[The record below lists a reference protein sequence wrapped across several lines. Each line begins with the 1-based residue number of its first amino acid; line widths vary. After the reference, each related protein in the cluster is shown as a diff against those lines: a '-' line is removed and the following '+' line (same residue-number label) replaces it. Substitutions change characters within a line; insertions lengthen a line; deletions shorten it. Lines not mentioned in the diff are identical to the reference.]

1 MTLAGTAPSGGAIFS
16 RMGRNLVWLLGGRGF
31 QAVASIAYLG
41 IAARALGPA
50 GFGEFSLIL
59 AYGQAIANV
68 AQLQSWQT
76 VIRYGTLHIA
86 AAARDRLGRLLAFTT
101 LLDMAGALLGAAV
114 ALLAVPLVA
123 SFLGWAGH
131 EQGRAAWFGVA
142 LLLSIGATPTGMLRL
157 VDRFDLIAYA
167 QAVGPLV
174 RLAGAALIWF
184 RGGGVEQFLIA
195 WAAAALLQ
203 HLATWSLALLCTGL
217 PIRLSPESVSRSRAE
232 NPGIWHFMLTTNAAG
247 TIGLLS
253 EQLATLAVGGL
264 AGATAA
270 GGFRIAA
277 KIARA
282 LARPIQIAA
291 RIVYPELARLHAHE
305 DRATFD
311 LVGSRVARLGLLL
324 GVFALL
330 LGTLCGP
337 VLIRLLAGEEFAFA
351 RWMLALL
358 AFGVAIDLSG
368 FTLEPLL
375 VARGEAGRV
384 LRIRLLGALLF
395 AVLLLAGLHLAGP
408 IGAAGAT
415 VAASLLMRILLG
427 RAASQG
433 AAPRGVSA

>member
-1 MTLAGTAPSGGAIFS
+1 MTLAGTAPPGAAIFS

-50 GFGEFSLIL
+50 GFGEFSLVL

-86 AAARDRLGRLLAFTT
+86 AAAQDRLGRLLAFTT
-101 LLDMAGALLGAAV
+101 LLDVAGALLGATV
-114 ALLAVPLVA
+114 ALLAVPLIA
-123 SFLGWAGH
+123 SFLGWAPH
-131 EQGRAAWFGVA
+131 EQGRAARFGVA

-157 VDRFDLIAYA
+157 VDRFDLITYA

-174 RLAGAALIWF
+174 RLAGAAFVWLQ
-184 RGGGVEQFLIA
+184 GGGVEQFLIA

-203 HLATWSLALLCTGL
+203 HLATWSLALLCTDL
-217 PIRLSPESVSRSRAE
+217 PIRMSRESLSRSRIE

-253 EQLATLAVGGL
+253 EQLATLAVGGM

-270 GGFRIAA
+270 GGFRIAS

-305 DRATFD
+305 DNATFD
-311 LVGSRVARLGLLL
+311 MVGARVAKLGLLL
-324 GVFALL
+324 GALALL

-337 VLIRLLAGEEFAFA
+337 LLIRLLAGEAFIFA
-351 RWMLALL
+351 RWILALL
-358 AFGVAIDLSG
+358 ALGVAVDLSG

-375 VARGEAGRV
+375 VARGEAGLV
-384 LRIRLLGALLF
+384 LRVRLIGALLF
-395 AVLLLAGLHLAGP
+395 AVLLLGGLCLFGS
-408 IGAAGAT
+408 IGAAAAM
-415 VAASLLMRILLG
+415 VVASLLMRFLLG
-427 RAASQG
+427 HAASQG
-433 AAPRGVSA
+433 AAPRAVSA

>member
-16 RMGRNLVWLLGGRGF
+16 RMGRNLAWLLGGRGF

-50 GFGEFSLIL
+50 GFGEFSLVL

-76 VIRYGTLHIA
+76 VIRYGTLHLA
-86 AAARDRLGRLLAFTT
+86 AAARDRLGRMLAFTT

-114 ALLAVPLVA
+114 ALLGVPLVA
-123 SFLGWAGH
+123 AFLGWAEH
-131 EQGRAAWFGVA
+131 EQARAAWFGVA

-157 VDRFDLIAYA
+157 GDRFDLITYA

-174 RLAGAALIWF
+174 RLAGAAFVWF
-184 RGGGVEQFLIA
+184 RGGGVDQFLVA

-203 HLATWSLALLCTGL
+203 HLATWSLALLCTDL
-217 PIRLSPESVSRSRAE
+217 PIHWSRAGVSHSRAE

-253 EQLATLAVGGL
+253 EQLATLAVGGM

-311 LVGSRVARLGLLL
+311 LVGSRVARLGLML
-324 GVFALL
+324 GALALL
-330 LGTLCGP
+330 LGTFCGP
-337 VLIRLLAGEEFAFA
+337 LLIRLLAGEEFGFA

-358 AFGVAIDLSG
+358 AIGVAIDLSG

-375 VARGEAGRV
+375 VARGEAGAV
-384 LRIRLLGALLF
+384 LRIRLAGALLF
-395 AVLLLAGLHLAGP
+395 VLLLLAGLSLLGP
-408 IGAAGAT
+408 IGAAAAT
-415 VAASLLMRILLG
+415 VAASLLMRVLLG

-433 AAPRGVSA
+433 AAPRAVSA

>member
-1 MTLAGTAPSGGAIFS
+1 MTLAGTAPPGAAIFS

-50 GFGEFSLIL
+50 GFGEFSLVL

-76 VIRYGTLHIA
+76 VIRYGTLHMASA
-86 AAARDRLGRLLAFTT
+86 AQDRLGRLLAFTT
-101 LLDMAGALLGAAV
+101 LLDVAGALLGAAV
-114 ALLAVPLVA
+114 ALLAVPLIA
-123 SFLGWAGH
+123 SFLGWAPH

-157 VDRFDLIAYA
+157 VDRFDLITYA

-174 RLAGAALIWF
+174 RLAGAAFVWL
-184 RGGGVEQFLIA
+184 RGGGVEPFLVA

-203 HLATWSLALLCTGL
+203 HLATWSLALLCTDL
-217 PIRLSPESVSRSRAE
+217 PIRMSRASLSRSRIE

-253 EQLATLAVGGL
+253 EQLATLAVGGI

-270 GGFRIAA
+270 GGFRIAS

-305 DRATFD
+305 DNATFD
-311 LVGSRVARLGLLL
+311 MVGARVAKFGLLL
-324 GVFALL
+324 GALALL

-337 VLIRLLAGEEFAFA
+337 LLIRLLAGEAFIFA

-358 AFGVAIDLSG
+358 ALGVAVDLSG

-375 VARGEAGRV
+375 VARGEAGLV
-384 LRIRLLGALLF
+384 LRVRLIGALLF
-395 AVLLLAGLHLAGP
+395 ALLLLGGLYLFGP
-408 IGAAGAT
+408 IGAAAAA
-415 VAASLLMRILLG
+415 VVASLLMRFLLG
-427 RAASQG
+427 HAASQG
-433 AAPRGVSA
+433 AAPRAVSA

>member
-1 MTLAGTAPSGGAIFS
+1 MTLAGSAPSGAAIFS

-50 GFGEFSLIL
+50 GFGEFSLVL

-101 LLDMAGALLGAAV
+101 MLDVAGALLGAAV

-123 SFLGWAGH
+123 SFLGWAPH

-157 VDRFDLIAYA
+157 VDRFDLITYA

-174 RLAGAALIWF
+174 RLAGAVLVWL
-184 RGGGVEQFLIA
+184 RGGGVEQFLVA

-203 HLATWSLALLCTGL
+203 HLATWSLALLCTDL
-217 PIRLSPESVSRSRAE
+217 SIRMSRASLSRNHIE
-232 NPGIWHFMLTTNAAG
+232 NPGIWRFMLTTNAAG

-253 EQLATLAVGGL
+253 EQLATLAVGGV

-270 GGFRIAA
+270 GGFRIAS

-305 DRATFD
+305 DSATFNM
-311 LVGSRVARLGLLL
+311 VGSRVARLGLLL
-324 GVFALL
+324 GGVALL

-337 VLIRLLAGEEFAFA
+337 LLIRLLAGEEFGFA

-358 AFGVAIDLSG
+358 ALGVAVDLSG

-375 VARGEAGRV
+375 VARGEAGLV
-384 LRIRLLGALLF
+384 LRVRLIGALLF
-395 AVLLLAGLHLAGP
+395 AVLLLGGLYLFGP
-408 IGAAGAT
+408 IGAAAAT
-415 VAASLLMRILLG
+415 VVASLLMRFLLG
-427 RAASQG
+427 HAASQG
-433 AAPRGVSA
+433 AAPRGVNA